1 MALRSPIAARSL
13 SSSWGHM
20 QFLASFPIAFTL
32 AILANG
38 LLASL
43 IKERCAHDLS
53 HCTVSADGVMYAA
66 LFLMVLG
73 LATWNVHVL
82 GRGCLVAALAFM
94 LACAVASV
102 SMSIDVLSEQHME
115 LARSPFQNAAMSC
128 CNGLVVG
135 FLGRFSVQRHQ
146 MLACMRLCVG
156 LHAFPR
162 SRSRASGSEPVA
174 GMLAS
179 RARKVPVP
187 SAKTF
192 YAPLLP
198 LRPNC

>member
-1 MALRSPIAARSL
+1 M
-13 SSSWGHM
+13 
-20 QFLASFPIAFTL
+20 ASFPIAFTL

-66 LFLMVLG
+66 LFLMLLG
-73 LATWNVHVL
+73 LVTWNVHVL

-156 LHAFPR
+156 LHAFATVVTVVRSGNRTALIVSRLFSCSSEFSCSLDGSLVMARRKLRAQGPPR
-162 SRSRASGSEPVA
+162 RR
-174 GMLAS
+174 L
-179 RARKVPVP
+179 P
-187 SAKTF
+187 SWTNK
-192 YAPLLP
+192 P
-198 LRPNC
+198 RC